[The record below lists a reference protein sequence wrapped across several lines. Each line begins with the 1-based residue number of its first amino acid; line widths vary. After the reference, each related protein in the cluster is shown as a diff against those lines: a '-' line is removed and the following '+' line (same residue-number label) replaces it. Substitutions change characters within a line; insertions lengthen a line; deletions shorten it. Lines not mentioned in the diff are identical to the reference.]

1 MNSLLKDYGGLS
13 VVIDDS
19 KDDLDSSFKS
29 NSEHLQSVI
38 ASIQSFNEGRLE
50 DIQPLYSARFDPMI
64 KKSLTEPIIVKKKN
78 LEDYIDFINQDGAA
92 NDNQDQNNEPFRVID
107 NEDQINQ

>member
-1 MNSLLKDYGGLS
+1 MNSLLKGYGGLS

-19 KDDLDSSFKS
+19 NDDLDSRFKS

-38 ASIQSFNEGRLE
+38 ASIQSFNEGWVE
-50 DIQPLYSARFDPMI
+50 DIQPVYSAIFGPML
-64 KKSLTEPIIVKKKN
+64 KKSLTEPIIMKKKN

-92 NDNQDQNNEPFRVID
+92 NDNQD
-107 NEDQINQ
+107 